1 MRRMKQHLLATTL
14 LVIAVPA
21 SALAAAITFG
31 GPGNPPPMPSINSP
45 FQSVDFSQLPPQ
57 RTYKGADGVD
67 LYFREYKPRGET
79 ASGSAVLV
87 HGSSASSNSMHPM
100 AQALAAAG
108 LHVFALD
115 IRGHGSSGQKG
126 QIEYIGQLESDL
138 QAFMQAVRPAAPA
151 TLVGFS
157 SGGGFV
163 LRVAGSRDR
172 DLFHSYLLLSPYL
185 GRDSPTQRPNSGGW
199 ISVGVPR
206 AVGLYLLNSIGVS
219 ALNRLPVVRF
229 ALSDEARASLT
240 PEYGFNLTMNF
251 APHRDF
257 RADIRAAGTRV
268 AVIAGDADE
277 AFNTSQLEAVVRS
290 SGQNWP
296 VRLLPGIGHIPLTL
310 EPRALES
317 VVQQVRTLQH
327 AVQN

>member
-1 MRRMKQHLLATTL
+1 MKHRPLTTTL
-14 LVIAVPA
+14 LVTAVL
-21 SALAAAITFG
+21 ALALIAAIAFG

-45 FQSVDFSQLPPQ
+45 FKAVDFSQIPSQ
-57 RTYKGADGVD
+57 RSFKGADGVD
-67 LYFREYKPRGET
+67 LYFREYRPRGE
-79 ASGSAVLV
+79 AVRGSAVLV

-108 LHVFALD
+108 LQVFALD
-115 IRGHGSSGQKG
+115 IRGHGSSGHKG
-126 QIEYIGQLESDL
+126 QIDYIGQLESDL
-138 QAFMQAVRPAAPA
+138 QAFMQSVRPPSPA

-206 AVGLYLLNSIGVS
+206 AVGLYLLSSIGVS

-229 ALSDEARASLT
+229 ALSDEARSSLT

-257 RADIRAAGTRV
+257 MADIRAAGTRV

-277 AFNTSQLEAVVRS
+277 AFDTSQLEAVVR
-290 SGQNWP
+290 GAGKNWP

-317 VVQQVRTLQH
+317 VAQQVRALQH
-327 AVQN
+327 AV